1 MECPFSATFVSLL
14 QHPQQH
20 RPQPGYHRGR
30 REPSCRGRAKG
41 QAVPEAPDAHL
52 CGAGALQAGPRPGQS
67 VGRNRGVGRKITTLL
82 LPLLQVSMSLGSDVG
97 TELAEDKHKRGIWGA
112 FKQLRYNVFR

>member
-1 MECPFSATFVSLL
+1 M
-14 QHPQQH
+14 
-20 RPQPGYHRGR
+20 
-30 REPSCRGRAKG
+30 
-41 QAVPEAPDAHL
+41 
-52 CGAGALQAGPRPGQS
+52 
-67 VGRNRGVGRKITTLL
+67 